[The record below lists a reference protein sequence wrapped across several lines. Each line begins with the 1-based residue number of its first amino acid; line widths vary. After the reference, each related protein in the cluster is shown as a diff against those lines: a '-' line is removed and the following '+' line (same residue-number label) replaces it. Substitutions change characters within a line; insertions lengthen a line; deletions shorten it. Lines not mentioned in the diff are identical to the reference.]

1 MSAVPQVPDI
11 KAEVMRR
18 LQAVISCRVVSKRP
32 EGADTPPEFVRVVAT
47 GGAGRLHV
55 ATAHAQ
61 LTIDSY
67 APTTGRA
74 MKLALDVDG
83 AMNTLP
89 KTDAPVGAVTGTCP
103 AEGVDDSTVAKR
115 VTATYQ
121 ITARLV

>member
-1 MSAVPQVPDI
+1 MPQVPDV
-11 KAEVMRR
+11 KAEVMNR
-18 LQAVISCRVVSKRP
+18 LRAVLPCPVVSKRP
-32 EGADTPPEFVRVVAT
+32 EGANTPPEFVRVIAT

-55 ATAHAQ
+55 ATAHVQ

-74 MKLALDVDG
+74 MKLGLDVDA

-121 ITARLV
+121 ITVRLV

>member
-1 MSAVPQVPDI
+1 MPQVPDV

-18 LQAVISCRVVSKRP
+18 LQTIVSCPVVSKRP
-32 EGADTPPEFVRVVAT
+32 EGANTPPEFVRVIAT
-47 GGAGRLHV
+47 GRQHV
-55 ATAHAQ
+55 ATAHIQ

-74 MKLALDVDG
+74 MKLGLDVD
-83 AMNTLP
+83 AVMNTLP